1 MYLAKFRVKS
11 SNGSSSTLSPRG
23 LRAIHYRNIVPLP
36 SALVVLIVEP
46 SIKRIKIVTIV
57 IVDVTV
63 ELYQARP
70 SQRGAIGKRVQHDM
84 LSEHG

>member
-1 MYLAKFRVKS
+1 MYHAKFRVKS

-36 SALVVLIVEP
+36 SALVLIVEP

-63 ELYQARP
+63 KLYQARP

>member
-36 SALVVLIVEP
+36 SALVLIVEP

>member
-1 MYLAKFRVKS
+1 MYLATFRVKS

-36 SALVVLIVEP
+36 SALVLIVEP

-70 SQRGAIGKRVQHDM
+70 SQRGAIVKRVQHDM

>member
-1 MYLAKFRVKS
+1 MYFAKFRVKS
-11 SNGSSSTLSPRG
+11 SNGLSSTLSPRG

-36 SALVVLIVEP
+36 SALVLIVEP

>member
-36 SALVVLIVEP
+36 SSSALVLIVEP

-63 ELYQARP
+63 EL
-70 SQRGAIGKRVQHDM
+70 
-84 LSEHG
+84 

>member
-1 MYLAKFRVKS
+1 MYLATFRVKS

-36 SALVVLIVEP
+36 SALVLIVEP

-70 SQRGAIGKRVQHDM
+70 VRGE
-84 LSEHG
+84 L

>member
-36 SALVVLIVEP
+36 SALVLIVEP
-46 SIKRIKIVTIV
+46 SIKRIKIVTIA

>member
-11 SNGSSSTLSPRG
+11 SNGLSSTLSPRG

-36 SALVVLIVEP
+36 SALVLIVEP

>member
-1 MYLAKFRVKS
+1 MYLATFRVKS

-36 SALVVLIVEP
+36 SALVLIVEP

>member
-1 MYLAKFRVKS
+1 MYHAKFRVKS

-36 SALVVLIVEP
+36 SALVLIVEP